1 MSNKAFDR
9 TCVVT
14 REKSHR
20 KDLMRIVRLDSN
32 EGYEVRLDISQNLP
46 GRGMYIKP
54 EKEILEKAIKNGYI
68 TRHLQLKR
76 ALSEEEKEGL
86 RESFLQAFK

>member
-1 MSNKAFDR
+1 MSNEAFTR

-14 REKSHR
+14 RQKAH
-20 KDLMRIVRLDSN
+20 KQDLLRIVRMQTED
-32 EGYEVRLDISQNLP
+32 GYEVKLDPKQKLP

-54 EKEILEKAIKNGYI
+54 ELEILEQAIKKGHI

-76 ALSEEEKEGL
+76 ALSEDEREGL
-86 RESFLQAFK
+86 KKDFLGL